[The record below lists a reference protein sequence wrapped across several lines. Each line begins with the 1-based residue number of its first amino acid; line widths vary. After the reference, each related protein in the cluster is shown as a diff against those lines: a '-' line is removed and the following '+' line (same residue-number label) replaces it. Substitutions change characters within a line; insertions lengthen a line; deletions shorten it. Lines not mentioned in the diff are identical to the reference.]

1 MNAQDVI
8 INGHEKKPYDEL
20 FWGKDLKDVFYQDEI
35 LQMVAKIQEYDEDK
49 LFKITRLN
57 LQGKTK
63 DWYRSLNSAPLD
75 WQTLQIIMMEKK
87 WGV

>member
-1 MNAQDVI
+1 
-8 INGHEKKPYDEL
+8 
-20 FWGKDLKDVFYQDEI
+20 
-35 LQMVAKIQEYDEDK
+35 MVAKIQEYDEDK